1 MIVSKVRNGSLLQII
16 AREGKIAYNK
26 LKKEYCV
33 PTPPGVIS
41 GNNVMFDR
49 DLKTLESEGCI
60 HIDDDIITFI
70 TW

>member
-1 MIVSKVRNGSLLQII
+1 MRISEVRNLSLLQII
-16 AREGKIAYNK
+16 AREGKIAYDK

-49 DLKTLESEGCI
+49 DLKTLENEGCI
-60 HIDDDIITFI
+60 SIDDDMITFI

>member
-1 MIVSKVRNGSLLQII
+1 MRVSKVRNLSLLQII
-16 AREGKIAYNK
+16 AREGKIAYNE

-41 GNNVMFDR
+41 GNNVMFDH

-60 HIDDDIITFI
+60 SITDDIITFI
-70 TW
+70 SW